1 MIMNF
6 NLTNPTYFLT
16 SGEGQPSSSLP
27 DHAVTSSNQ
36 SGAPVVD
43 DTSPE
48 EDDVGIKVLK
58 GIFLSLCILIA
69 IGGNLLVCTAV
80 FTERRLKRVKNN
92 YFIVSLAVAD
102 LLVACVVMTFA
113 MPNEI
118 QNEWMFG
125 AVFCHIWISFDIMCS
140 TASILNLCVISFDRY
155 KHIHNAMYY
164 DTWMTTRK
172 ALVLII
178 SVWILSA
185 LISFLPIHLGWH
197 KSSSS
202 PPPTALYN
210 NHTSSFNTTT
220 SSFRN
225 TTPFRRASTED
236 TMHILD
242 SDDQCI
248 MELNFVY
255 ALVSSTISFYVP
267 CLVMLVIYFKLFLF
281 ARSHAVSIRSMK
293 RPALSAG
300 RQPVSN
306 GSSRSSIRASDH
318 KAAFTLGVITGVF
331 LVCWLPFFIINPISA
346 YDPSLIPPKVFVIVT
361 WAGYA
366 NSCLNPIIYS
376 IFNTEFREAFKRIL
390 CLRTCGRGGGG
401 SGAYLPP
408 PSKSSASRNKF
419 RKSEYEAHSS
429 DNGSIL
435 RKTSRDHLFND
446 KITRL

>member
-58 GIFLSLCILIA
+58 GMFFSFCILLA
-69 IGGNLLVCTAV
+69 ISGNLLVCTAV

-102 LLVACVVMTFA
+102 LLVACAVMTFA
-113 MPNEI
+113 LTNDVFH
-118 QNEWMFG
+118 EWLFG
-125 AVFCHIWISFDIMCS
+125 PVFCHTWISFDIMCS

-155 KHIHNAMYY
+155 IHIHKALYY
-164 DTWMTTRK
+164 DTWMTTCK

-185 LISFLPIHLGWH
+185 LISILPVHLGWY
-197 KSSSS
+197 KRTSS
-202 PPPTALYN
+202 PSPNVLN
-210 NHTSSFNTTT
+210 NDKTLSFNTTT
-220 SSFRN
+220 SS
-225 TTPFRRASTED
+225 
-236 TMHILD
+236 HIMGPKP
-242 SDDQCI
+242 QCI

-255 ALVSSTISFYVP
+255 ALVSSSISFYVP

-281 ARSHAVSIRSMK
+281 ARSHAVSIKSMK
-293 RPALSAG
+293 RPELSVG
-300 RQPVSN
+300 GQPVSD
-306 GSSRSSIRASDH
+306 GSSRSSKRASDY

-331 LVCWLPFFIINPISA
+331 LICWLPFFIINPIAA
-346 YDPSLIPPKVFVIVT
+346 YDPTLIPHKVFVVVT
-361 WAGYA
+361 WLGYA
-366 NSCLNPIIYS
+366 NSCCNPIIYS
-376 IFNTEFREAFKRIL
+376 IFNAEYRKAFRRIL
-390 CLRTCGRGGGG
+390 CQCTRGRESDGVS
-401 SGAYLPP
+401 SGIYLTSI
-408 PSKSSASRNKF
+408 SKFSSSRNKF

-429 DNGSIL
+429 ANGSVL
-435 RKTSRDHLFND
+435 RNTSKDDVSKDNTPRNEVMEVM
-446 KITRL
+446 TVERNAAC